1 MKRNWLIALAFTL
14 LAFLAPFVGAQEQTS
29 EAKKPSIDVKD
40 LPRLFDPKKLD
51 DSKAAAAAIEQI
63 EAAFQSVR
71 QPEAVRML
79 IDILRG
85 SQMGGDSGWFG
96 PADTRYT
103 LQWLAARSGADPTK
117 GVPRGKFSGPD
128 AWFTCLD
135 RNKDGLIT
143 SSDLDWGKLKVGG
156 KVSGTPPGGGPS
168 RSVLIKGLFEGEI
181 GSMQVGPQLEH
192 LAPDFTL
199 KTVDGKSSVQFSKLI
214 GPRPVVLVLG
224 NYTCGPFRTFYTTI
238 EGMYERYKNDATFLM
253 VYVREAH
260 PTDGWKME
268 SNTRAGVAVKQ
279 PTTLSERTA
288 VASQFCEKLK
298 PTMPVVVDEISDP
311 VGHAYSGMPGQ
322 VYVIDAQGKVAY
334 KSGRGPFGFRAGE
347 MEQAIVMALLE
358 QMATKSK

>member
-1 MKRNWLIALAFTL
+1 MKRNWLIALAL
-14 LAFLAPFVGAQEQTS
+14 VPLALFAPFIGAQEQTS

-51 DSKAAAAAIEQI
+51 DPKAAAAAIEQL
-63 EAAFQSVR
+63 EAAFQGMR

-103 LQWLAARSGADPTK
+103 WKWLAARCGADPAK
-117 GVPRGKFSGPD
+117 GVPRSKFDGSD

-135 RNKDGLIT
+135 QNKDGLIT
-143 SSDLDWGKLKVGG
+143 SSDLDWSKPKTGG
-156 KVSGTPPGGGPS
+156 NMSGFLAGGGPS

-181 GSMQVGPQLEH
+181 GSMQEGPRLEH
-192 LAPDFTL
+192 HAPDFTL
-199 KTVDGKSSVQFSKLI
+199 KTVDGKDSVQFSKLF
-214 GPRPVVLVLG
+214 GPKPVVLVLG
-224 NYTCGPFRTFYTTI
+224 NYTCGPFRTFYTSI
-238 EGMYERYKNDATFLM
+238 EGMYERYKKDATFLM

-260 PTDGWKME
+260 PSDGWKME
-268 SNTRAGVAVKQ
+268 SNTRAGVVVKQ
-279 PTTLSERTA
+279 PTTHAERTA
-288 VASQFCEKLK
+288 VASQFCDKLK

-311 VGHAYSGMPGQ
+311 VGHAYSGMPGR

-358 QMATKSK
+358 QMAEKSK

>member
-1 MKRNWLIALAFTL
+1 M
-14 LAFLAPFVGAQEQTS
+14 
-29 EAKKPSIDVKD
+29 
-40 LPRLFDPKKLD
+40 FDPKKLD

-103 LQWLAARSGADPTK
+103 LQWLAAHSGADPTK
-117 GVPRGKFSGPD
+117 GVPRGKLGRARRLVHLPRSEQGRPRSLE
-128 AWFTCLD
+128 A
-135 RNKDGLIT
+135 
-143 SSDLDWGKLKVGG
+143 DLDWGKLKVGG

-181 GSMQVGPQLEH
+181 GSMQEGPQLEH